1 MDFAWRVIG
10 SLTFGLM
17 MSFMTGDFFVENL
30 HGLTLAS
37 QDHLAGCYYILSL
50 LFFSALA
57 YLMQSKPWLIWKN
70 RSAYAFFTLIA
81 VSLGALLLLVFDR

>member
-17 MSFMTGDFFVENL
+17 MSFVTGDFFVEKL

-37 QDHLAGCYYILSL
+37 LELI
-50 LFFSALA
+50 
-57 YLMQSKPWLIWKN
+57 SK
-70 RSAYAFFTLIA
+70 
-81 VSLGALLLLVFDR
+81 VSPLGALVGKKQAWRFACARINGSG

>member
-17 MSFMTGDFFVENL
+17 MSFVTGDFFVEKL

-37 QDHLAGCYYILSL
+37 LDNLVGWYSILSL
-50 LFFSALA
+50 LFFSALM
-57 YLMQSKPWLIWKN
+57 YLVQSEPLLIWKN
-70 RSAYAFFTLIA
+70 RYAYAFFGLIA
-81 VSLGALLLLVFDR
+81 VSLTAFLLLVFGR